1 MEVSHSIH
9 RLLFVGADHQI
20 EPYLVV
26 VTFPDILI
34 FAFPTD

>member
-1 MEVSHSIH
+1 MEVSHAIQ

-26 VTFPDILI
+26 VTFPDI
-34 FAFPTD
+34 

>member
-9 RLLFVGADHQI
+9 RLRFVGADRQI